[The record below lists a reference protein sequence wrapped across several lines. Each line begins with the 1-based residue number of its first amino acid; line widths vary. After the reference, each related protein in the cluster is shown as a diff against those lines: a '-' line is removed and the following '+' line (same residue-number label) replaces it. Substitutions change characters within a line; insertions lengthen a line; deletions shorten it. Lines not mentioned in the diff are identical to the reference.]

1 MPALAQEMP
10 VSDPTFESQR
20 IEASR
25 VAASGD
31 RFITVWGRGGNT
43 GIYANGFRIRA
54 TRITRDGA
62 ILDPKSPSPRALD
75 ELPVEIRH
83 GAEIW
88 VTFRN
93 YRAGVHDKLPV

>member
-43 GIYANGFRIRA
+43 GIYASVTDLAGTLLRGPV
-54 TRITRDGA
+54 TVSITGSSPAVAGGPKGALVAWSDGTIA
-62 ILDPKSPSPRALD
+62 
-75 ELPVEIRH
+75 
-83 GAEIW
+83 
-88 VTFRN
+88 
-93 YRAGVHDKLPV
+93 